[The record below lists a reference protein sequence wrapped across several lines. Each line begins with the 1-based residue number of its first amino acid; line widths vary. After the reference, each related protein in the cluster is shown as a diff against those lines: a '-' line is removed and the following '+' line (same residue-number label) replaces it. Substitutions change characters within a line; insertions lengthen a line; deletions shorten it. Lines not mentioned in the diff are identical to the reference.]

1 MSIVINI
8 LMVLLVALCLLMLLI
23 ILMQRPKQEGLGAA
37 FGGGMMDGM
46 LGSGT
51 TNFLQKATVYL
62 TVGYFVLTMALD
74 VIQARTSEARSLQGV
89 NLEVSAAAASPADD
103 SEPATTPDPE
113 TTPAPAPVNV
123 PAGGDTSIEPPAPA
137 PGSTGTEQIP
147 VADGNVDAAPEDEPT
162 AETSDDDAGTEE
174 EAEGDAAPAAEDDTP
189 AANTDTEAPN

>member
-62 TVGYFVLTMALD
+62 TVGYRDGISKFLQQPLH
-74 VIQARTSEARSLQGV
+74 QQRSLK
-89 NLEVSAAAASPADD
+89 LLLR
-103 SEPATTPDPE
+103 
-113 TTPAPAPVNV
+113 
-123 PAGGDTSIEPPAPA
+123 
-137 PGSTGTEQIP
+137 
-147 VADGNVDAAPEDEPT
+147 
-162 AETSDDDAGTEE
+162 
-174 EAEGDAAPAAEDDTP
+174 
-189 AANTDTEAPN
+189 

>member
-51 TNFLQKATVYL
+51 TNFLQKGTVYL

-74 VIQARTSEARSLQGV
+74 VIQARTSEARSQQGR
-89 NLEVSAAAASPADD
+89 NLEVPAAATSP
-103 SEPATTPDPE
+103 EEDPE
-113 TTPAPAPVNV
+113 AVAPGAIDAPETRAGTTDITPKPFDPSIDPAPTPAPGDDAEAAIPVEGDLDASAPE
-123 PAGGDTSIEPPAPA
+123 S
-137 PGSTGTEQIP
+137 STGDEGP
-147 VADGNVDAAPEDEPT
+147 AAPE
-162 AETSDDDAGTEE
+162 AE
-174 EAEGDAAPAAEDDTP
+174 EAPEVDTP
-189 AANTDTEAPN
+189 N

>member
-103 SEPATTPDPE
+103 SEPATTPDPA
-113 TTPAPAPVNV
+113 TTPAPDTDNV
-123 PAGGDTSIEPPAPA
+123 PAGGEIEPPAPA
-137 PGSTGTEQIP
+137 PSSIDTEENP
-147 VADGNVDAAPEDEPT
+147 GDDDNVDAAPEDEPT
-162 AETSDDDAGTEE
+162 AETSDDDAATEE